1 MNYLLGFFLFAFLVA
16 RTHAQVYGEETL
28 HCDKPVPTIFKL
40 GDASCPCNKT
50 DHAGAIKYAN
60 GKVHV
65 CLGTEWKTLPFESN
79 SPYGTR
85 NNPAYSCKDILDNA
99 EPGQQHTDGVYWI
112 RLRGRPAAFPVYC
125 DMATGG
131 WTMVFK
137 IASGV
142 SRVSNKLVWDIYRSS
157 ETANENVT
165 AALDVTNQYQDHY
178 KNRVILYWDT
188 FNAMQ
193 ARVSLYKNSISQK
206 ELLFNALGTDKLNW
220 FSAGKL
226 ISSSWPSIKTTPTNY
241 FSVQGHCHS
250 NACRSFFINKSYAGC
265 PNDFGWLVG
274 STSSTWCSWESNN
287 ARKFNILYSKLN
299 TYTNWNTAGNV
310 GLADAMVVFL
320 K

>member
-16 RTHAQVYGEETL
+16 RTHAQA
-28 HCDKPVPTIFKL
+28 CDQPVPTILKL
-40 GDASCPCNKT
+40 RDVSCPCNKA

-79 SPYGTR
+79 SPYGTE

-112 RLRGRPAAFPVYC
+112 RLRGGLAAFPVYC

-142 SRVSNKLVWDIYRSS
+142 SNKLVWDVYNSS
-157 ETANENVT
+157 VTANENVT
-165 AALDVTNQYQDHY
+165 AALNVTNQYKDHY
-178 KNRVILYWDT
+178 KNRVILNWET
-188 FNAMQ
+188 FNAAQ

-206 ELLFNALGTDKLNW
+206 ELLFNASGTDKLNW
-220 FSAGKL
+220 FSVGQL

-241 FSVQGHCHS
+241 FSIQGDCRPG
-250 NACRSFFINKSYAGC
+250 ACRSFFINKSYNNC
-265 PNDFGWLVG
+265 PRDFGWLVG
-274 STSSTWCSWESNN
+274 STSSSWCNWETS
-287 ARKFNILYSKLN
+287 AAHKFNILYSKVN
-299 TYTNWNTAGNV
+299 PYTNWNVAENV
-310 GLADAMVVFL
+310 GVADAMVVFL

>member
-112 RLRGRPAAFPVYC
+112 RLRG
-125 DMATGG
+125 
-131 WTMVFK
+131 
-137 IASGV
+137 
-142 SRVSNKLVWDIYRSS
+142 
-157 ETANENVT
+157 
-165 AALDVTNQYQDHY
+165 
-178 KNRVILYWDT
+178 
-188 FNAMQ
+188 
-193 ARVSLYKNSISQK
+193 
-206 ELLFNALGTDKLNW
+206 
-220 FSAGKL
+220 
-226 ISSSWPSIKTTPTNY
+226 
-241 FSVQGHCHS
+241 
-250 NACRSFFINKSYAGC
+250 
-265 PNDFGWLVG
+265 
-274 STSSTWCSWESNN
+274 TSS
-287 ARKFNILYSKLN
+287 
-299 TYTNWNTAGNV
+299 
-310 GLADAMVVFL
+310 
-320 K
+320 